1 MIARVF
7 TTKRT
12 LLTLQKFDNVPRGV
26 AVVDA
31 SDIMSISQLR
41 KFYESGKQCV
51 KSKVVVGDSPVFCL
65 ISDFIRLT
73 YAADVALCD
82 QNATHV
88 CVCDCDTIWLRKW
101 DSWGRFCGHE
111 IASGSQNATG
121 FQRAFRET
129 DWQKDLIEHYGRKP
143 RDGLRVCMPMQ
154 FPVASELLPAL
165 VHDIK
170 GFVFPDNGEF
180 TNTNFVCVM
189 HATLDILNDHGC
201 REAIADAHVFTPV
214 PWYGKNLCPP
224 RIAEEQARLRVWVS
238 R

>member
-1 MIARVF
+1 MCICMYVCNCACVTTRGLTSSDRAGF
-7 TTKRT
+7 TKRT
-12 LLTLQKFDNVPRGV
+12 LLTLQEFDNAPRGV

-41 KFYESGKQCV
+41 KLYESGKQCV
-51 KSKVVVGDSPVFCL
+51 KSKVVVGDSPVICL

-101 DSWGRFCGHE
+101 ESWGRFCGHE

-165 VHDIK
+165 VHGIK
-170 GFVFPDNGEF
+170 GFVPENGEF
-180 TNTNFVCVM
+180 TNTFFY
-189 HATLDILNDHGC
+189 A
-201 REAIADAHVFTPV
+201 
-214 PWYGKNLCPP
+214 
-224 RIAEEQARLRVWVS
+224 S
-238 R
+238 